1 MLGAQNAK
9 TKHPTNLIPPKLQ
22 RIPKSDGTDAQTR
35 SPSRTAKVPSAT
47 PSLPLN
53 IDKKD
58 SGWFPQTENDF
69 LQSHDGTV
77 PKPAQN
83 IAVMGGK
90 RYIVV
95 PKNNAMA
102 VQPAI
107 TVKPDMIGD
116 KPPTLHDGSLIDIS
130 NTVDNAITKLR
141 APPPKHPDTDL
152 KPAVEFEKAKV
163 TPDKETEPAKDDAET
178 CLTDIASVADVD
190 EITEVPGNKDAA
202 KEIDRPIENVSDNES
217 STANVDHAPESETA
231 HTSCRSSE
239 NESAAS
245 AHIESIPKAL
255 ETTTAEPTDTL
266 PDCQPSLSSNASTK
280 KVKGRM

>member
-9 TKHPTNLIPPKLQ
+9 TKHPANLIPPKLQ
-22 RIPKSDGTDAQTR
+22 RIPKSDSTDAQTR
-35 SPSRTAKVPSAT
+35 SPSRIAKVPPAS

-53 IDKKD
+53 VDKKD

-90 RYIVV
+90 KYIVV

-116 KPPTLHDGSLIDIS
+116 KPPTLHDSSLIDIS
-130 NTVDNAITKLR
+130 NTVDSGVAKLR
-141 APPPKHPDTDL
+141 APPAKHPDADL
-152 KPAVEFEKAKV
+152 GSTVEFEKAKV
-163 TPDKETEPAKDDAET
+163 TPDKETESAKDDAEEHHH
-178 CLTDIASVADVD
+178 LADIASAANVD
-190 EITEVPGNKDAA
+190 EISEALKNKDTA
-202 KEIDRPIENVSDNES
+202 KEVDRPIENASDNES
-217 STANVDHAPESETA
+217 STANVDHVPESETA
-231 HTSCRSSE
+231 HTSCRSPE
-239 NESAAS
+239 NESATPVHTAS
-245 AHIESIPKAL
+245 TPNAL
-255 ETTTAEPTDTL
+255 ETTSAEAIDV
-266 PDCQPSLSSNASTK
+266 DCQQSLSSHASTVTIK
-280 KVKGRM
+280 NRM